1 MMFCLLLDIML
12 NNDMG
17 IPRELHVSAMLGYE
31 GKCLGRFSIL
41 PILYYNNV
49 WKKITGFWD
58 PSLLI
63 LPML

>member
-1 MMFCLLLDIML
+1 MLDIER
-12 NNDMG
+12 G
-17 IPRELHVSAMLGYE
+17 VPRELHDSTMLGYE
-31 GKCLGRFSIL
+31 GKRLGRFSIL

-63 LPML
+63 LPLL